1 MAVASNPL
9 ETFIWG
15 AGGQKMS
22 PEQVARQREIAAALM
37 QGGMDYSP
45 VDHWLQGAAR
55 ASQGLVGGLK
65 ERWAGE
71 AEQRGR
77 EGFQSQWDSV
87 LGVSASPVAAAL
99 AETTPALDA
108 ANQMAGAPVT
118 DWLEYA
124 NQGATR
130 NQPLA
135 PELVNA
141 MSFLPEMG
149 VTMRVVSGG
158 QEASGPNRV
167 GSTRHDHGN
176 AGDVDFYQNGR
187 KLDWNNEADLPIL
200 SNIVSRARANGV
212 TGIGAGD
219 DYMGAGRFHIGF
231 GNEAVW
237 GAGGKSE
244 NAPDWL
250 RAAYGGAPAPA
261 RTQVAQAG
269 GGMGPYGAGDTSL
282 ERFGP
287 DGERFTRSSPNEPWN
302 RASNFGGGGG
312 GQSGGN
318 PSVAQLL
325 SLAGNE
331 WASPG
336 QSSVVNALLGQA
348 MQQQDPRY
356 QQQLAMGNLDMQRA
370 QLELDALRN
379 PAAPAPVFEGGQW
392 WDLSGG
398 APNALTG
405 RAIDPTAG
413 MQNYEYL
420 IAQGVSPEEAAVR
433 AFSGGVTVNTGDQG
447 PQVGTIPPSMAL
459 VPDETNPTGFR
470 MELIPGSPEALA
482 QEAAAA
488 ASELGAQNTGRT
500 ANIVREDIGRIRD
513 LVENSTW
520 FNPAVGFGADLAQSI
535 AGSNASNVAA
545 LSKTVLANIGFDRLQ
560 QMRDASPTG
569 GALGAISDRELGTL
583 QAVMGNLEQS
593 QSVEQFTYNLD
604 RLGTIYDELLTK
616 AAAYPNSSQ
625 FGFEQS
631 AQTNQS
637 QPPRFNSQS
646 EYNAAPSGT
655 VFTAPDGSIRV
666 KP

>member
-45 VDHWLQGAAR
+45 VGHWTQGLAR

-65 ERWAGE
+65 DRWAGE

-87 LGVSASPVAAAL
+87 FGGGSASPVAAAL
-99 AETTPALDA
+99 SETTPALDA

-130 NQPLA
+130 NQPIA

-200 SNIVSRARANGV
+200 SNIVSQARANGV

-250 RAAYGGAPAPA
+250 RAAYSGAPAPA
-261 RTQVAQAG
+261 RTHVAQVAQAG
-269 GGMGPYGAGDTSL
+269 
-282 ERFGP
+282 
-287 DGERFTRSSPNEPWN
+287 
-302 RASNFGGGGG
+302 
-312 GQSGGN
+312 GGN
-318 PSVAQLL
+318 PSVAQLIA
-325 SLAGNE
+325 LAGNE
-331 WASPG
+331 WANPG
-336 QSSVVNALLGQA
+336 QSSVVSALLGQA

-356 QQQLAMGNLDMQRA
+356 QQDLAMGDLQLRQLQQQLNAQPYQPRVLTPGEMEQWGLPSNSGSWVLPENGIPQNLYSAPALNTDFETITIDVPGVGPQTFNTADPQQYQIANDLLA
-370 QLELDALRN
+370 QGATEIKT
-379 PAAPAPVFEGGQW
+379 PAAQVNIGAETGYDSTVGKGMGERY
-392 WDLSGG
+392 LSLQDE
-398 APNALTG
+398 AS
-405 RAIDPTAG
+405 TARSTLNSLDI
-413 MQNYEYL
+413 MEQ
-420 IAQGVSPEEAAVR
+420 AMSQP
-433 AFSGGVTVNTGDQG
+433 
-447 PQVGTIPPSMAL
+447 
-459 VPDETNPTGFR
+459 GFY
-470 MELIPGSPEALA
+470 S
-482 QEAAAA
+482 
-488 ASELGAQNTGRT
+488 
-500 ANIVREDIGRIRD
+500 
-513 LVENSTW
+513 
-520 FNPAVGFGADLAQSI
+520 GFGADQLAQVKKLGQSLGLNVDGI
-535 AGSNASNVAA
+535 DSMEAFNAQAKSAALDTMGGSLGTGFSNADRDFVLDQVPTLSNTPQGNAA
-545 LSKTVLANIGFDRLQ
+545 LIKVQRAINQRKIDVARLSREYSASNNGRLDAGFDDYLA
-560 QMRDASPTG
+560 DWAEKNPLFPDG
-569 GALGAISDRELGTL
+569 GVFGT
-583 QAVMGNLEQS
+583 
-593 QSVEQFTYNLD
+593 
-604 RLGTIYDELLTK
+604 
-616 AAAYPNSSQ
+616 P
-625 FGFEQS
+625 
-631 AQTNQS
+631 
-637 QPPRFNSQS
+637 
-646 EYNAAPSGT
+646 AAPSQNTTSSGVT
-655 VFTAPDGSIRV
+655 WSFVD
-666 KP
+666 